1 MSGHGEKLD
10 RKQEALIAAL
20 LTEPTHAA
28 AAAKA
33 GVSVA
38 TVGRW
43 LRLPAF
49 LAAYRR
55 ARRELV
61 EGAIGRIQGAAGEAV
76 DTLLAVARGGAKEGD
91 KVRAAVA
98 LLDHA
103 FRGLAE
109 AGTIHTGDQADGAA
123 PLGTGDVVRVLSG
136 RLREADACEMP
147 PGEKARLTVSVAD
160 ALLRAITVNV
170 LENRLEALEAVLDA
184 RKDGGR

>member
-43 LRLPAF
+43 MRMPVF
-49 LAAYRR
+49 LAAYRL

-76 DTLLAVARGGAKEGD
+76 DTLLAVARNGKKDGD
-91 KVRAAVA
+91 RVRAAVA
-98 LLDHA
+98 LLAHA
-103 FRGLAE
+103 FQGLAE
-109 AGTIHTGDQADGAA
+109 AGTLHASEPAADA
-123 PLGTGDVVRVLSG
+123 PPMGTSDVVRLLSE
-136 RLREADACEMP
+136 RLRQADACEMP

-160 ALLRAITVNV
+160 ALLRAITVDD
-170 LENRLEALEAVLDA
+170 LEKRLEALQAVLGS
-184 RKDGGR
+184 RKDGER